1 MLPTNIEVGPDD
13 IVALVDERTA
23 ERKTLE
29 YKEKL
34 PERTDG
40 AKKEFLAD
48 VCSFANFLGGDIIYG
63 ISDQRDSDGRA
74 TGIPEKIM
82 GLATTNL
89 LATGERLE
97 AIVRD
102 GIKPRIPRVQTR
114 SIEIQGLGSVMLLR
128 VGRSWIKP
136 HMVTYGGTNRFYS
149 RHSTGKYPLG
159 TAHK

>member
-1 MLPTNIEVGPDD
+1 MLPPNIEEVGPDD
-13 IVALVDERTA
+13 IVALVDERTE

-34 PERTDG
+34 PEGTDG

-74 TGIPEKIM
+74 TGIPEKIV
-82 GLATTNL
+82 GLAAANL
-89 LATGERLE
+89 LETRERLE

-102 GIKPRIPRVQTR
+102 GIKPRIP
-114 SIEIQGLGSVMLLR
+114 
-128 VGRSWIKP
+128 
-136 HMVTYGGTNRFYS
+136 
-149 RHSTGKYPLG
+149 
-159 TAHK
+159 